1 MKAKPAPDIVNDI
14 MQKLDV
20 VPEETVMVGD
30 SDVDIITAENAGMRS
45 IGCVWGFRGREEL
58 ERAGAVYIA
67 ESPADIEK
75 ICREI

>member
-1 MKAKPAPDIVNDI
+1 
-14 MQKLDV
+14 
-20 VPEETVMVGD
+20 MVGD